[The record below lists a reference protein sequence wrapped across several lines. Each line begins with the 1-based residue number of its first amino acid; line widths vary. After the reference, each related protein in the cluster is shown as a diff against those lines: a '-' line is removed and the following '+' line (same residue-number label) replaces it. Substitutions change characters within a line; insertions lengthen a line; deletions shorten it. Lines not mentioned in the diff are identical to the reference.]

1 MNAEY
6 LTDIY
11 KICLVLSNIYIYTNH
26 IQTLYSYYNNTN
38 TQMNFLLPFLQ

>member
-1 MNAEY
+1 MSAEY

-11 KICLVLSNIYIYTNH
+11 EICLVLSNICIYTNH

-38 TQMNFLLPFLQ
+38 TQEISK